1 MAKRLFTTSSI
12 VAIRGHTKEEGS
24 LLAVRKIAITV
35 PPTTLQ
41 RIDGWAEKL
50 KISRS
55 QFIVDQVEKQLEDL
69 EDEDQ
74 ALRLVPSLGLALRR
88 N

>member
-1 MAKRLFTTSSI
+1 M
-12 VAIRGHTKEEGS
+12 
-24 LLAVRKIAITV
+24 AVRKIAITV

-69 EDEDQ
+69 EDEEVTRLYNEAYSDEQ
-74 ALRLVPSLGLALRR
+74 AAEENRALAEEMLRLSSEIDRDEKW
-88 N
+88 

>member
-1 MAKRLFTTSSI
+1 M
-12 VAIRGHTKEEGS
+12 
-24 LLAVRKIAITV
+24 AVRKIAITV

-41 RIDGWAEKL
+41 RIDGWADKL

-69 EDEDQ
+69 EDEEVTRLYNEAYSDEQ
-74 ALRLVPSLGLALRR
+74 AVEENRALAEEMLRLSSEMDSDEKW
-88 N
+88 